1 MNNSEYYISQIKAE
15 IKYFPKTISYFFS
28 KKKRAIYIG
37 CIGQGNLG
45 DEAVYLAIQKLLQ
58 EKVYIYPI
66 SYTKPSSGR
75 YLRNWL
81 FKKPDLIILGGGT
94 IIKKKKTESYLRLF
108 YEYHNR
114 FPDAKLAV
122 YGAGVA
128 DPALAAEIG
137 FPTDVSNWSIILNK
151 CCFIGVRGKL
161 SQSILQNDWNITSEI
176 NILQDPALY
185 FKRKK
190 LISKRNEKRIGINFC
205 NIIGRIYGLD
215 QTAVELFAL
224 ELVNKLIEEGW
235 NIFLYPTTQSDMPYM
250 QKILGPKLLS
260 KLEVYND
267 FENIDKSLSFLESL
281 DVFIGQRLH
290 SIIFS
295 AVSYTPFHAIEYE
308 SKTSDFLGS
317 LGMMNVSTRT
327 DKLDVN
333 EVMLKVNFLY
343 GDLENKQ
350 MELFELVRI
359 AYEEQ
364 ISISKKLLNKL

>member
-1 MNNSEYYISQIKAE
+1 M
-15 IKYFPKTISYFFS
+15 
-28 KKKRAIYIG
+28 
-37 CIGQGNLG
+37 
-45 DEAVYLAIQKLLQ
+45 
-58 EKVYIYPI
+58 
-66 SYTKPSSGR
+66 
-75 YLRNWL
+75 
-81 FKKPDLIILGGGT
+81 
-94 IIKKKKTESYLRLF
+94 
-108 YEYHNR
+108 
-114 FPDAKLAV
+114 
-122 YGAGVA
+122 
-128 DPALAAEIG
+128 
-137 FPTDVSNWSIILNK
+137 
-151 CCFIGVRGKL
+151 
-161 SQSILQNDWNITSEI
+161 
-176 NILQDPALY
+176 
-185 FKRKK
+185 
-190 LISKRNEKRIGINFC
+190 
-205 NIIGRIYGLD
+205 D